1 LFGPKTYAA
10 GTIDRG
16 MASRLMSSLME
27 NDSFNGQPNDFM
39 RLLGQVADGDE
50 KSLSGLNPTMLA
62 QLYGAG
68 DQKQEEAGLDIIQSL
83 LGMKSI
89 AQILSP
95 DGASSRSTGDESAFG
110 FDLKAPI

>member
-1 LFGPKTYAA
+1 
-10 GTIDRG
+10 
-16 MASRLMSSLME
+16 M
-27 NDSFNGQPNDFM
+27 
-39 RLLGQVADGDE
+39 LGQVADGDD
-50 KSLSGLNPTMLA
+50 KSLAGLNPTMLA

-68 DQKQEEAGLDIIQSL
+68 DQKQEEASLDTIQSI

-95 DGASSRSTGDESAFG
+95 DGQHKRSGDYSSLG